1 MVRLQNGTLV
11 EVMRASHFRRPVAR
25 VLCLAVSLTASAATQ
40 PAQVL
45 RWGEGQPGCAFQA
58 SDDGTYRYALA
69 TDDFAI
75 TLAMDAQELEKS
87 RRRIEPV
94 LGLFLSV
101 RFLKQNFFQL
111 APDKITLEFVKHFRE
126 KEAPLDPGQLVDRF
140 RAYEL
145 EETRT
150 AAQNIRKHPAK
161 KDEIEAAL
169 KAQQQNTSQMIAWV
183 HTKTLQRAPGPNSEV
198 SGWLLF
204 AARSRWIGGLNR
216 QEEFLLRVPLGN
228 VVVEFPFTLP
238 PSQGDIRL
246 RTRPAD

>member
-1 MVRLQNGTLV
+1 M
-11 EVMRASHFRRPVAR
+11 
-25 VLCLAVSLTASAATQ
+25 ASAATQ
-40 PAQVL
+40 PTQVL
-45 RWGEGQPGCAFQA
+45 RWSEGQPGCAFQA

-69 TDDFAI
+69 TDDFVV
-75 TLAMDAQELEKS
+75 TLAMDGQELEKA

-101 RFLKQNFFQL
+101 RFLKQNPL
-111 APDKITLEFVKHFRE
+111 RLVPDRSTLEFVKHFQE
-126 KEAPLDPGQLVDRF
+126 KQAPLDSGRLVIDLQERDKK
-140 RAYEL
+140 
-145 EETRT
+145 ETQT
-150 AAQNIRKHPAK
+150 AARNIQKHPEK

-169 KAQQQNTSQMIAWV
+169 KAQQQNTSRMIAWV
-183 HTKTLQRAPGPNSEV
+183 HTKTLQDAPGKNGEV

-204 AARSRWIGGLNR
+204 AARNRWIGDLHR

-246 RTRPAD
+246 RTRTAE